1 MQTAQQVRSTVY
13 TLGVAAEYVA
23 RVVSE
28 VAGND
33 VACTLGG
40 QPATLKAIGEI
51 AGATFQRQLHL
62 K

>member
-13 TLGVAAEYVA
+13 TLGVGAELVA
-23 RVVSE
+23 RIAAE

-33 VACTLGG
+33 VACTIGG
-40 QPATLKAIGEI
+40 QPATLKTIGEI
-51 AGATFQRQLHL
+51 AGAVFQNQLHL